1 MPLRGARVHNVEQ
14 ARKRC
19 PLHDER
25 ADDISNGIK
34 RDPRYGLGIVSWS
47 VRHGTTDTY
56 AGEVGHLAE
65 CNARLDEDRHPLR
78 GAPCAS
84 QRRAAGLADTQ

>member
-1 MPLRGARVHNVEQ
+1 MSCLGQ

-25 ADDISNGIK
+25 ADDISNGIE
-34 RDPRYGLGIVSWS
+34 RDPGYGLGIVSWS

-65 CNARLDEDRHPLR
+65 CDARLDEDGYLLGQDPDSTRCR
-78 GAPCAS
+78 N
-84 QRRAAGLADTQ
+84 